1 MCGPS
6 SSLSSLHVCRSVD
19 CLPQKH
25 SLQFQCFFLFYSYS
39 DSLFYILLPAS
50 VFLPFF
56 FLPLD
61 FSTCVSLSDTCVL
74 LPSCINSPC
83 LALVLF
89 GRCFCSVVASVPS
102 WLFQFCFF
110 FFFSINLPFWFL
122 IIVFPFEEGCEDAVD
137 WRSSCEAQVWACHL
151 NACFYLQ
158 YKRAHNQ
165 NSFLHSGPA
174 HTDPRQGP

>member
-1 MCGPS
+1 MFNKELSDWYLKSTTLMCGPS

-102 WLFQFCFF
+102 WLFPPGCLIGFVSVVCIFVQVCKSVSVLFLFF
-110 FFFSINLPFWFL
+110 FL
-122 IIVFPFEEGCEDAVD
+122 V
-137 WRSSCEAQVWACHL
+137 
-151 NACFYLQ
+151 
-158 YKRAHNQ
+158 
-165 NSFLHSGPA
+165 
-174 HTDPRQGP
+174 

>member
-1 MCGPS
+1 MWTFNHLSRPSMCVA
-6 SSLSSLHVCRSVD
+6 LLTVCHRNTHCS
-19 CLPQKH
+19 
-25 SLQFQCFFLFYSYS
+25 F
-39 DSLFYILLPAS
+39 S
-50 VFLPFF
+50 VFFSFTLIVQSLLVFSIFYFLLLFSCLF

-89 GRCFCSVVASVPS
+89 GCCFCSVVASVPS
-102 WLFQFCFF
+102 WLFPPGCLIGFVSVVCIFVQVCKSVSVLFL

-137 WRSSCEAQVWACHL
+137 
-151 NACFYLQ
+151 
-158 YKRAHNQ
+158 
-165 NSFLHSGPA
+165 
-174 HTDPRQGP
+174 